1 MTEKSLEERLVD
13 LESRHMH
20 QEHLVD
26 QLNSVLIDQREIIDR
41 LQRDLARLKDQVR
54 AGPGDAGGH
63 DEKPPHY

>member
-1 MTEKSLEERLVD
+1 MADKSIEERLVD

-26 QLNSVLIDQREIIDR
+26 ELNSVLIDQRKVIDR
-41 LQRDLARLKDQVR
+41 LEREVARLKEQVR
-54 AGPGDAGGH
+54 AGPGDEGGH